1 MSVLIRFLH
10 SAFQL
15 FTEAWVL
22 LHKGFK
28 ALRVV
33 RFVVQGFKPRL
44 LHTGIAEIL
53 VCAFYRVPVRF
64 PCRALL
70 WGFLRGF
77 LRGFCS
83 SFTLYLCGLLSL
95 LRGFLLGLCGGF
107 GFLPCGGFLCS
118 LFFVKQLDV
127 CLLVRFFFRAFTA
140 IIQVSDALKFL
151 LYGKVA
157 VFNRFDGFLCGA
169 CSLLRGF
176 LLRRSHIKL
185 VKHFFLLCLLF
196 CALLRGGVLCFLR
209 FGLHIFYQRQSA
221 LNGALSAVLRVIVF
235 NHSRNFRIRNNI
247 IKLCIDSRSNG
258 RVFFSF
264 KSNFHIFKNFFFCVL
279 KFFVYFCIAGKSL
292 CHKLI

>member
-28 ALRVV
+28 ALRIV

-44 LHTGIAEIL
+44 LHTCIAEIL

-77 LRGFCS
+77 CFG
-83 SFTLYLCGLLSL
+83 FTLYLCGLLSL

-118 LFFVKQLDV
+118 LFFVKQLGI
-127 CLLVRFFFRAFTA
+127 CLLVRFFFRSFTA
-140 IIQVSDALKFL
+140 VIQVSDALKLL

-185 VKHFFLLCLLF
+185 VKHFLVLYFLFGRLLFRGFLLRLCGGFLPCLSFRLHISHIGRNTL
-196 CALLRGGVLCFLR
+196 CGACRGLLNSVGNRCIKLR
-209 FGLHIFYQRQSA
+209 FNLR
-221 LNGALSAVLRVIVF
+221 LNNRVLR
-235 NHSRNFRIRNNI
+235 R
-247 IKLCIDSRSNG
+247 
-258 RVFFSF
+258 
-264 KSNFHIFKNFFFCVL
+264 
-279 KFFVYFCIAGKSL
+279 
-292 CHKLI
+292 LITGY

>member
-1 MSVLIRFLH
+1 MSVLKRFLH

-83 SFTLYLCGLLSL
+83 GFTLYLCGILSL

-140 IIQVSDALKFL
+140 VIQVSDALKLL

-176 LLRRSHIKL
+176 FLRRSHIKL
-185 VKHFFLLCLLF
+185 VKHFLVLYFLFGRLLFRGFLLRLCGGFLPCLSFRLHISHLGRNTL
-196 CALLRGGVLCFLR
+196 CGACRGLLNSVGNRCIKLR
-209 FGLHIFYQRQSA
+209 FNLR
-221 LNGALSAVLRVIVF
+221 LNNRVLR
-235 NHSRNFRIRNNI
+235 R
-247 IKLCIDSRSNG
+247 
-258 RVFFSF
+258 
-264 KSNFHIFKNFFFCVL
+264 
-279 KFFVYFCIAGKSL
+279 
-292 CHKLI
+292 LITGY